1 MATDRV
7 EQPGQP
13 DPIEEARR
21 QWVAHGWGDA
31 ADGMAM
37 VTSLT
42 RVQQL
47 VNERIDAVLRPLDL
61 TFARY
66 EVLRLLAFTRSGSMP
81 MARLGSLLQVHPTT
95 VSSAVA
101 RLEAQGLVER
111 QRDEGDRRVVR
122 ATLTAEGREV
132 VETATVGL
140 NQEVFASPGLAADDV
155 AGLTRLLRSYREQAG
170 DLG

>member
-1 MATDRV
+1 MAT
-7 EQPGQP
+7 P
-13 DPIEEARR
+13 DPIDEARR
-21 QWVAHGWGDA
+21 QWVAHGWGAA

-47 VNERIDAVLRPLDL
+47 VTERIDAVLRPHDL

-81 MARLGSLLQVHPTT
+81 MTRLGSLLQVHPTT

-101 RLEAQGLVER
+101 RLEGQGLVER
-111 QRDEGDRRVVR
+111 QRDESDRRVIR
-122 ATLTAEGREV
+122 ATLTARGREV
-132 VETATVGL
+132 VETATEGL
-140 NQEVFASPGLAADDV
+140 NREVFESPGLD
-155 AGLTRLLRSYREQAG
+155 QAG
-170 DLG
+170 VEQLTSLLQEFRVRAGDVD